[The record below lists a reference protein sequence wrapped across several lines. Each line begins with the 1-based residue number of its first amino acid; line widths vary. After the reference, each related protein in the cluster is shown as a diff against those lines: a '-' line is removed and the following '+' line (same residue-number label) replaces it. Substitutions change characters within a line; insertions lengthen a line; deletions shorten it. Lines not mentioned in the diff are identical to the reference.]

1 MSGRAPRVAAT
12 LATAALLAG
21 ATGTVAASAP
31 SVDQRTD
38 ATQVAEPAW
47 MRALRIRS
55 EALNRIYGLA
65 PMHALEIRGEALN
78 RMYGL
83 GDRES
88 SQAGGS

>member
-1 MSGRAPRVAAT
+1 MSARAPRVAAT

-21 ATGTVAASAP
+21 AGGTVGASAS
-31 SVDQRTD
+31 SVDQRTR
-38 ATQVAEPAW
+38 ATHVPERTW

-55 EALNRIYGLA
+55 EALNRIYVLA

-83 GDRES
+83 DDGAR